1 MKLEAE
7 LTANKRCEMEMMISM
22 AVVDSQGTWQVN
34 EENDDVFTFKKESQ
48 VYVCDKDS
56 VIVSVRKKVSTEH
69 FTDFGKQNFPD
80 AMVVQF

>member
-1 MKLEAE
+1 
-7 LTANKRCEMEMMISM
+7 MEMMISM

-48 VYVCDKDS
+48 VYVCDKDRVIVC